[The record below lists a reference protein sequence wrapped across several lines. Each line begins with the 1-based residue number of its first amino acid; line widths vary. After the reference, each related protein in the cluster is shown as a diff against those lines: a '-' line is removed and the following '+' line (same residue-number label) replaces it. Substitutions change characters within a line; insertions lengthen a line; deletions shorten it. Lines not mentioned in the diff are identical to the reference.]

1 MKINLEHGVAKKTD
15 RMSYLKNELQ
25 NKKIRERFSITVV
38 FVMTV
43 FIVIILLISSVV
55 LYWFAIRKTEKEIQ
69 VNCEVIAMQVED
81 VSDNVKTCLKT
92 ITKDINRIYNGESV
106 FGIDE
111 IDSISA
117 VNAIHGAMDYS
128 RLCFPDIT
136 ALIYAD
142 DSQKVVVAGRSQEV
156 AAPSYEELLPLLEQV
171 PKKGLASVRELGVS
185 QFAFLNDNGPAW
197 VFAHRVIDMNTGK
210 NIGYL
215 FALVHMNLMNR
226 YFPEEGDSGY
236 PSEYQLLD
244 AESRVIASK
253 DTNLLLQSA
262 GSEKMLDRI
271 QKDTNFRI
279 WEQGKSCLITSC
291 PVGSQGWKLVN
302 TVGIYELTREIR
314 LLCGIIIAAGVVCM
328 LLGVAVARKL
338 ANWISRPIQEL
349 TETAQQFRSDN
360 ITIRSNIHS
369 KDEVGVLAGVFNE
382 MLDRI
387 EQQLEDIRQGQR
399 QKRKYELALIQAQI
413 KPHFLYNTLDLIY
426 IFCQMKNADGGA
438 KIAKALADYYRVSL
452 SSGREIITIEEE
464 TKNIS
469 SYLLIQKERYS
480 DRIDFSIDVDSELFH
495 YEIPKMTLQP
505 LVENSI
511 YHGLKSR
518 REKGNIYVRGYME
531 NGLICLVVE
540 DDGVGMTEE
549 MMRFVLM
556 DEEDIN
562 GKHFGLSS
570 VHRRIQLYY
579 GAEYGI
585 QIESELN
592 KGTRISIRIPGKG
605 VETW

>member
-1 MKINLEHGVAKKTD
+1 MTAF
-15 RMSYLKNELQ
+15 M
-25 NKKIRERFSITVV
+25 VV
-38 FVMTV
+38 
-43 FIVIILLISSVV
+43 ILLISSVV
-55 LYWFAIRKTEKEIQ
+55 LYWSAIKKTEKEIQ
-69 VNCEVIAMQVED
+69 VNCEMIAMQLED
-81 VSDNVKTCLKT
+81 ISDNVKTCLKT

-106 FGIDE
+106 SGIDE

-117 VNAIHGAMDYS
+117 VNAVHNAMDYS
-128 RLCFPDIT
+128 RICFPDIT
-136 ALIYAD
+136 ALIFAD
-142 DSQKVVVAGRSQEV
+142 DSRKVVVAGKNQEV
-156 AAPSYEELLPLLEQV
+156 ANPSYEDLEPLMEQV
-171 PKKGLASVRELGVS
+171 PKKGLASVMELGVDHFS
-185 QFAFLNDNGPAW
+185 FLTDGGPAW

-215 FALVHMNLMNR
+215 FALVHTNFMSQ
-226 YFPEEGDSGY
+226 YFPEDDDMGY

-244 AESRVIASK
+244 AEGKVIASK
-253 DTNLLLQSA
+253 DSSLLMQMA
-262 GSEKMLDRI
+262 GSENLLEGIRRHSS
-271 QKDTNFRI
+271 FRI
-279 WEQGKSCLITSC
+279 WEQGESCLITSC
-291 PVGSQGWKLVN
+291 SVGSQGWKLVN
-302 TVGIYELTREIR
+302 KVGIYELTGEIR
-314 LLCGIIIAAGVVCM
+314 LLCGIIVTAGVICM

-338 ANWISRPIQEL
+338 ANWITRPIQEL

-360 ITIRSNIHS
+360 VSIRSNIRS
-369 KDEVGVLAGVFNE
+369 KDEVGVLAGVFND

-387 EQQLEDIRQGQR
+387 EQQMEDIRQGQR

-426 IFCQMKNADGGA
+426 IFCQMKNAEGGA

-464 TKNIS
+464 TKNIY

-480 DRIDFSIDVDSELFH
+480 DRIDFSIDVSPELFY

-518 REKGNIYVRGYME
+518 REKGNIYVRGRME
-531 NGLICLVVE
+531 EGLLCLVVE

-549 MMRFVLM
+549 TMQSVLLS
-556 DEEDIN
+556 EDDIS

-579 GAEYGI
+579 GVEYGI
-585 QIESELN
+585 KIESRPNE
-592 KGTRISIRIPGKG
+592 GTRIIICIPGKG
-605 VETW
+605 VEKW